1 MKTGFFE
8 RLTRSNEIPKS
19 SLPKSS
25 PNSISQFKPNTG
37 NSKHRRV
44 RSEIV
49 PNIAETTSK
58 TPFSKTDTLNTT
70 IWCREIFIIQ
80 DGITDKSEFS
90 KGFKYKFNNCGS
102 LRRQNQSHE
111 LSHLFRTCSKSWNT
125 RKKFIS
131 IFTVDGKILKSMA
144 ELDTKS
150 FVLVVGSSYNFI
162 GFGSLCVTEKN
173 ILEAIGWNFV
183 KKDSE
188 VFITCPRKKGILLR
202 DNMYNNTKSLLL
214 KFRAKSQLG
223 TQVIE
228 RQKKGLTSHFDRYRY
243 FNSIKEKLG
252 ETSVKLDK
260 CIPKMEHSNM
270 KKLMERYELSESDV
284 HKIYAQYKTLLIM
297 SVAQNP
303 THDFRNGIKNNT
315 LIEYLRKGEV
325 KEDGMIEKLILIIDV
340 DGKGY
345 LSWEEFLKAMS
356 VIYFG
361 SLSQQIDMLF
371 KMYDSDLS
379 GTLNFEEISNLCRK
393 QLESGKDDKIAEY
406 LAESFAKVIF
416 SLANIPIS
424 ECLAVEELKQILS
437 DKEQHSIIRMFC
449 NFQN

>member
-1 MKTGFFE
+1 MKTGIYN

-19 SLPKSS
+19 NFPQSLR
-25 PNSISQFKPNTG
+25 NSNSQFNPSTSNF
-37 NSKHRRV
+37 KHRRV
-44 RSEIV
+44 RSEIT
-49 PNIAETTSK
+49 PNIVETNSK
-58 TPFSKTDTLNTT
+58 APFCKTDYLNTT

-80 DGITDKSEFS
+80 DGITEKSEFS

-102 LRRQNQSHE
+102 LRRENQSNE
-111 LSHLFRTCSKSWNT
+111 LAHLFRACSKYWNT

-131 IFTVDGKILKSMA
+131 IFTVEGKLLKSMA
-144 ELDTKS
+144 ELDPKS
-150 FVLVVGSSYNFI
+150 SVLVVGSSYNFL
-162 GFGSLCVTEKN
+162 GFGSLYVSEKN

-188 VFITCPRKKGILLR
+188 VFITCPRKKGILLH
-202 DNMYNNTKSLLL
+202 DNLYINTKNLLL

-223 TQVIE
+223 TQAVE
-228 RQKKGLTSHFDRYRY
+228 KKREVSSHFDRYRY

-260 CIPKMEHSNM
+260 CVPKMQHSNM
-270 KKLMERYELSESDV
+270 KKLMEKYELCESDI

-303 THDFRNGIKNNT
+303 THDFKNGIKNNT

-325 KEDGMIEKLILIIDV
+325 KEDGMIEKLISIIDI
-340 DGKGY
+340 DQKGY

-361 SLSQQIDMLF
+361 SLPQQIDMLF

-379 GTLNFEEISNLCRK
+379 GTLSFKEISNLCRR

-406 LAESFAKVIF
+406 LADSFAKIIF
-416 SLANIPIS
+416 TLANIPVS
-424 ECLAVEELKQILS
+424 ECLAAEELKRVLS